1 MELFRLS
8 LGCICLLPWLEVAEG
23 QGFLIRNTRLEKC
36 IRASQ
41 ETDSISLA
49 SCKQQSQ
56 QQRWGWNPD
65 TGTIVSLHTGRCLSA
80 HRMRQNALVK
90 LEPCGDWERQAW
102 SCGRKGHLTLQSL
115 GFHLGTK
122 EGGHKV
128 FVSREKDKFSR
139 WKTLADETVCAAA
152 QTAAGRP
159 SKPTQQALDTRVWI
173 YETKTIDSSKIDAVD
188 RESSV
193 SLTDPPLANKFN
205 STVSPAKTKQAQL
218 PANEDPSH
226 NHSKKHG
233 NRGKNTGARL
243 AGTNWKTAML
253 VLSPL
258 AFILGLIILTLNVH
272 YNKKKKI
279 LSALK
284 SSPAHSSRA
293 DLREPPPL
301 RRGIH
306 AQPYLPPSRS
316 PSLRRGEILI
326 EWKDGTVTPLF
337 DNINYQVD

>member
-8 LGCICLLPWLEVAEG
+8 LGCICLLPWLEAEG

-41 ETDSISLA
+41 ETNSIGLA
-49 SCKQQSQ
+49 SCKERSQ
-56 QQRWGWNPD
+56 QQQWGWDPEV
-65 TGTIVSLHTGRCLSA
+65 GTIVSLHTKRCLSA
-80 HRMRQNALVK
+80 HRMREYALVK

-102 SCGRKGHLTLQSL
+102 SCSKKGHLTLQSL
-115 GFHLGTK
+115 GFHLSTK
-122 EGGHKV
+122 ERGHKV
-128 FVSREKDKFSR
+128 IVLREKDKFSR
-139 WKTLADETVCAAA
+139 WKTLADEIICAAA
-152 QTAAGRP
+152 RTAARRP

-188 RESSV
+188 KASSV
-193 SLTDPPLANKFN
+193 SLTDTPLANKFN
-205 STVSPAKTKQAQL
+205 STVSPAKTKPARL

-226 NHSKKHG
+226 SHSKKHG

-284 SSPAHSSRA
+284 SSPANSSRV
-293 DLREPPPL
+293 DLREPTPL
-301 RRGIH
+301 QRRP
-306 AQPYLPPSRS
+306 QPYLPPSRS
-316 PSLRRGEILI
+316 PSLRHGEILI